1 MGDPRSIIKRPIVTE
16 KSTKLLQDENKYTFE
31 VALTANKTEI
41 KQAVE
46 AIFKVSVTDVTTMR
60 VLGKTKR
67 MGRYE
72 GKRPDWKKAIVTLK
86 AGDRIEAFEGA

>member
-1 MGDPRSIIKRPIVTE
+1 MGDPRSIIKRPLVTE
-16 KSTKLLQDENKYTFE
+16 KSTRLIQDQNKYTFE

-41 KQAVE
+41 KQAIE
-46 AIFKVSVTDVTTMR
+46 EIFKVTVTNVTTMR

-86 AGDRIEAFEGA
+86 PGDRIEAFEGA

>member
-1 MGDPRSIIKRPIVTE
+1 MGDPRSIIKRPLVTE
-16 KSTKLLQDENKYTFE
+16 KSTRLMQDQNKYTFE

-41 KQAVE
+41 KQAIE
-46 AIFKVSVTDVTTMR
+46 EIFKVTVTNVTTMR

-86 AGDRIEAFEGA
+86 PGDRIEAFEGA